1 MGEKE
6 ERVKGRSEV
15 QAGNWVEEEFR
26 GIELGDRRL
35 EKRFYKMGEQL
46 SARPEAYINQACEDW
61 KDAKAAYRFFD
72 NERVTEE
79 KILSAHRQRVLER
92 MRSHKVVLAVQDTT
106 ELDYTPHGKATGLG
120 PIGNHKAG
128 AHGLRVHTTL
138 GVTVEGVPLGI
149 IYQEIEARVD
159 KLRGLTLNQKKQQI
173 KKTAIW
179 EKESMRWIRSL
190 ERTIEY
196 SSSLDEGKK
205 ERSPL
210 VVTVADRESDIFDL
224 LVVAQHKKAAYLVRA
239 NQDRLVLDE
248 EQRQLWGV
256 LEAAEAAGCYTVT
269 VQNKK
274 KGASKGAATRQAKL
288 EVRYVEDLV
297 LKPTRR
303 KPEFRVEGWG
313 PVRLNAI
320 YVKEVEATIDV
331 EDQIEWMLLTNLPVR
346 SFEEVL
352 EKVEWYCQRWH
363 IETYHKVLKS
373 GCRVEQCQLA
383 TGERLGRYVA
393 LMSVVAW
400 RLFWMTYWQRVADVS
415 TSCKV
420 VLAPHEWKALYC
432 KTHRTSSAPQE
443 EEAPTLREAVRWI
456 ARLGGFLGRKGDGE
470 PGVTV
475 LWRGWCRLTDI
486 ADMWLITH
494 PDESCG

>member
-1 MGEKE
+1 
-6 ERVKGRSEV
+6 
-15 QAGNWVEEEFR
+15 
-26 GIELGDRRL
+26 
-35 EKRFYKMGEQL
+35 
-46 SARPEAYINQACEDW
+46 
-61 KDAKAAYRFFD
+61 
-72 NERVTEE
+72 
-79 KILSAHRQRVLER
+79 
-92 MRSHKVVLAVQDTT
+92 
-106 ELDYTPHGKATGLG
+106 
-120 PIGNHKAG
+120 
-128 AHGLRVHTTL
+128 
-138 GVTVEGVPLGI
+138 
-149 IYQEIEARVD
+149 
-159 KLRGLTLNQKKQQI
+159 
-173 KKTAIW
+173 
-179 EKESMRWIRSL
+179 
-190 ERTIEY
+190 
-196 SSSLDEGKK
+196 
-205 ERSPL
+205 
-210 VVTVADRESDIFDL
+210 
-224 LVVAQHKKAAYLVRA
+224 
-239 NQDRLVLDE
+239 
-248 EQRQLWGV
+248 
-256 LEAAEAAGCYTVT
+256 
-269 VQNKK
+269 
-274 KGASKGAATRQAKL
+274 
-288 EVRYVEDLV
+288 VRYVEDVV

-303 KPEFRVEGWG
+303 KSEFRVAGWG

-331 EDQIEWMLLTNLPVR
+331 EDQIEWMLLTNLPVG
-346 SFEEVL
+346 SFEEAL
-352 EKVEWYCQRWH
+352 EKVEWYCQRWQ

-383 TGERLGRYVA
+383 TGERLMRYVA